1 MLSKLTGREYI
12 NYSIR
17 NRIVNDLIHR
27 YSSFMDAMHNGS
39 ESEIKELARVFY
51 FTVINAYENYDLE
64 TEWVKAAYENLR

>member
-17 NRIVNDLIHR
+17 NRIVNDLIHH
-27 YSSFMDAMHNGS
+27 YSFFMEAMRNGS
-39 ESEIKELARVFY
+39 ESELKESARVFY
-51 FTVINAYENYDLE
+51 FTVLDAYENHDIE